1 MKIEEFDNFEES
13 FLDETNKGMEEKKIT
28 KTLTPTA
35 LISVWINE
43 DGEIEESNLIEEFCG
58 GDYGQRLR
66 DNSDEYDSYMLE
78 GAGIYSECTEKN
90 SLYHLY
96 INIEYYKYGYYEPEW
111 DVELT
116 ILNTILVQ
124 RNYVEF
130 LDSEDKYS
138 EKCKLEEIEWE
149 EQRELRVKDNYV
161 INTKISD
168 HDDALNWENFKLSVT
183 FNEVE
188 DLVKKIAIF
197 DIKLAH
203 RILMNRKDC
212 LREILGEDL
221 YDKNIIEVEGKRS
234 ELKDYIKK
242 TREFRYTSY
251 GYEATLNSK
260 SYYGKKVDV
269 SFEDIN
275 DLSDEDLL
283 TKNPEEL
290 LVQLYYAQA
299 IMDKLTQGVEEIES
313 M

>member
-1 MKIEEFDNFEES
+1 MKIDNFKES
-13 FLDETNKGMEEKKIT
+13 FLDETNKDIEEKKLKIT

-43 DGEIEESNLIEEFCG
+43 DGEIEESNLIEEFEG
-58 GDYGQRLR
+58 GDYGKRLK
-66 DNSDEYDSYMLE
+66 DNSDEYDSYILE
-78 GAGIYSECTEKN
+78 SAGIYSKCTEKN

-111 DVELT
+111 DIELT

-124 RNYVEF
+124 QNYVEF

-149 EQRELRVKDNYV
+149 EQRELRAKDRD
-161 INTKISD
+161 IIEIMASD
-168 HDDALNWENFKLSVT
+168 CDDGWNWENFKLHVT

-188 DLVKKIAIF
+188 NLVKNIATF

-203 RILMNRKDC
+203 RILINRKSY
-212 LREILGEDL
+212 LEEFLGDL
-221 YDKNIIEVEGKRS
+221 YDENIVKVEGKRL
-234 ELKDYIKK
+234 ELKEYIKK
-242 TREFRYTSY
+242 TREFRYTRY

-260 SYYGKKVDV
+260 GYYGKKVDV

-275 DLSDEDLL
+275 NLSDEDLL
-283 TKNPEEL
+283 IKNPEEL
-290 LVQLYYAQA
+290 LVQLYYAPE
-299 IMDKLTQGVEEIES
+299 IMNKLMDGIEESEETV
-313 M
+313 